1 MPTSRTRSFLILR
14 IHKNGPL
21 AHGLS
26 RRERGGEFARFS
38 GLEEDKDELAF
49 LTIAMGDAPDKSIVM
64 EIHEDP
70 FFDAMAQ

>member
-1 MPTSRTRSFLILR
+1 MTINVPAARKRSFLILR
-14 IHKNGPL
+14 TRF
-21 AHGLS
+21 A
-26 RRERGGEFARFS
+26 RGGEFARFS

-64 EIHEDP
+64 EIPEDS